1 MRMRNF
7 AKFAVGLIVV
17 LGTIG
22 AVLKTWYVDV
32 VEIGHNGM
40 APTLIAGDTV
50 LLWRNASIE
59 HGDVVLCHHPTD
71 TTRWVLGRVLGRN
84 GTELEVARGQLT
96 VEGRVPPT
104 DFREELD
111 FLDRGDGQTARM
123 RWGWE
128 HLGNDEHMIFLRTD
142 RQMRMRATGDY
153 DGLYLIGDNRTF
165 TGEDSR
171 TYGVIA
177 EHTCVGQ
184 IFARLWASPDSPV
197 ETGNGDFDFID

>member
-7 AKFAVGLIVV
+7 AKFAAVVVVV
-17 LGTIG
+17 LCIIG
-22 AVLKTWYVDV
+22 AVLKTWYIEV

-59 HGDVVLCHHPTD
+59 HGDVVLCHPTTD
-71 TTRWVLGRVLGRN
+71 GTRWVLGRVLGRN
-84 GTELEVARGQLT
+84 GTELEVVRGQLT
-96 VEGRVPPT
+96 IEGHVPPT
-104 DFREELD
+104 DFRDEVD
-111 FLDRGDGQTARM
+111 FLDRGDGQRVRM
-123 RWGWE
+123 RWGVE

-153 DGLYLIGDNRTF
+153 DGLYLMGDNRTF

-171 TYGVIA
+171 TFGPVT
-177 EHTCVGQ
+177 EGSCVGQ
-184 IFARLWASPDSPV
+184 VFARIWASPESPV
-197 ETGNGDFDFID
+197 ETGNGNFDFID